1 MRGLLTLV
9 LLALSALTA
18 LADNKYPIVLVHGFA
33 GWGRDELLGVKYW
46 GGIQGDLQEQLKAQ
60 GYTVYTAAVGPFSS
74 NWDRACELYAQIKG
88 GQVDY
93 GANHAAKHG
102 HARYGRTFPGLYPQ
116 WGNTTNGAVNK
127 VHLIGHSMGGQTVRM
142 LAQLLASGSKGAPV
156 EESVMSHPLFAGG
169 KNWVHSIT
177 TIAAPNQGTLLG
189 DGFSQIGDLVKSL
202 VIGVFSVLG
211 VGSDATSSIYDAKLD
226 QWGLEAKGS
235 SESLSAYIN
244 RIFASPV
251 FAPGFK
257 DICLWS
263 LSTSGAAEE
272 NKWVKTLSNVYYYSY
287 ANVDT
292 YAWVDILLRSIQLPN
307 LLTMLLPLQ
316 PLGTFIGGRYG
327 PNSGF
332 TESWQANDGV
342 VNTYSMG
349 KDSTGSAVTFAGTS
363 TLGVW
368 MQMPQLDHMDHLA
381 VVGTTL
387 HTQVK
392 DVYVAHARLLY
403 SLPTTTSSRN
413 LAEQAATVPSAV
425 VDQINSAVSALNT
438 ASGNV
443 KSKADVANLCADAT
457 SPPKK
462 SYCDTM
468 LNSTTTRR
476 SLRTN

>member
-9 LLALSALTA
+9 LLALSALTV
-18 LADNKYPIVLVHGFA
+18 LADNKYPIILVHGFS

-60 GYTVYTAAVGPFSS
+60 GYTVYTAVVGPFSS

-88 GQVDY
+88 GRVDY
-93 GANHAAKHG
+93 GPNHAAKHG
-102 HARYGRTFPGLYPQ
+102 HARYGRTFPGLYPV
-116 WGNTTNGAVNK
+116 WGNTPANK

-156 EESVMSHPLFAGG
+156 EEATTSHPLFAGG

-177 TIAAPNQGTLLG
+177 TISSPNQGTLLG
-189 DGFSQIGDLVKSL
+189 DGFAEIGDTVKSL
-202 VIGVFSVLG
+202 VVGVLSVLG
-211 VGSDATSSIYDAKLD
+211 VGGGVTTSVYDAKLD
-226 QWGLEAKGS
+226 QWGLAAKSS
-235 SESLSAYIN
+235 SETISQYIN

-292 YAWVDILLRSIQLPN
+292 YAWADVLLRNIQLPN
-307 LLTMLLPLQ
+307 PLTMLLPLQ

-327 PNSGF
+327 PTKGF
-332 TESWQANDGV
+332 AESWQANDGV
-342 VNTYSMG
+342 VNTYSMA
-349 KDSTGSAVTFAGTS
+349 KDPTGASATFSGTS
-363 TLGVW
+363 TTGKWLL
-368 MQMPQLDHMDHLA
+368 MPQVNRMDHLA
-381 VVGTTL
+381 IVGTTL

-392 DVYVAHARLLY
+392 DLYVAHASLLY
-403 SLPTTTSSRN
+403 SLPASTTSRN
-413 LAEQAATVPSAV
+413 LEERNLEEEVAMVPSAV
-425 VDQINSAVSALNT
+425 VDQINAAVNALNT
-438 ASGNV
+438 AAASI
-443 KSKADVANLCADAT
+443 KSKDDVAKLCSGAT
-457 SPPKK
+457 TTPKK
-462 SYCDTM
+462 SYCDAM
-468 LNSTTTRR
+468 LKATRR
-476 SLRTN
+476 NLRSD